1 MSMEALELLKKR
13 HSVRAFL
20 NVELSKEIQDELKAE
35 VTSINT
41 QVAGLK
47 FRLFFNNSDPF
58 KGFFK
63 SYGSFVNPSNY
74 LAAVVDNGFD
84 NIWEKAG
91 YYAEQFVM
99 KCVQLELGTCF
110 VGGTYDPH
118 SINILL
124 KAGEQI
130 LFVVLFG
137 IKSGYLRKKEK
148 ILVNFVHR
156 KQYPISHFFEPSDH
170 FEKECEK
177 FPLLKRGT
185 EAVAIAPSALN
196 KRPTRIFISNLED
209 TPVICAKVDDK
220 NKKNLIDLGIAKF
233 NFNFATQ
240 TVCEW
245 GNRSPLI
252 TSIDNFL

>member
-1 MSMEALELLKKR
+1 MDALELLKKR

-20 NVELSKEIQDELKAE
+20 KDELSKGIQDELKAE

-74 LAAVVDNGFD
+74 LAAVVDNGVD

-91 YYAEQFVM
+91 YYSEQFVI
-99 KCVQLELGTCF
+99 KCVELGLGTCF
-110 VGGTYDPH
+110 VGGTYDPK
-118 SINILL
+118 SVNIFL

-137 IKSGYLRKKEK
+137 MPSGYLRKKEK

-156 KQYPISHFFEPSDH
+156 KQFPISHFFEPSED
-170 FEKECEK
+170 FEKECERL
-177 FPLLKRGT
+177 PLLKEGT

-196 KRPTRIFISNLED
+196 KKPTRLFISNLEEI
-209 TPVICAKVDDK
+209 PILCAKVDDK

-233 NFNFATQ
+233 NFNFATK
-240 TVCEW
+240 TMCEW

-252 TSIDNFL
+252 SSIDNYI

>member
-1 MSMEALELLKKR
+1 MEPLELLKKR

-20 NVELSKEIQDELKAE
+20 KEELTKKIQDELKAE

-41 QVAGLK
+41 QIAGLK
-47 FRLFFNNSDPF
+47 FKLFFNNSDPF

-74 LAAVVDNGFD
+74 LAAVVDNVVD

-91 YYAEQFVM
+91 YFAEQFVI
-99 KCVQLELGTCF
+99 KCVELGLGTCY
-110 VGGTYDPH
+110 VGGTYDPD

-137 IKSGYLRKKEK
+137 TPSGYLRRKEK

-156 KQYPISHFFEPSDH
+156 KQYPISHFFDPSED
-170 FEKECEK
+170 FDKECK
-177 FPLLKRGT
+177 IFPILRDGA

-196 KRPTRIFISNLED
+196 KRPTRIFVSEINEVPIL
-209 TPVICAKVDDK
+209 CARVDDK

-233 NFNFATQ
+233 NFNFATN

-245 GNRSPLI
+245 GNGGPLVS
-252 TSIDNFL
+252 SIDNIL